1 MTIHIAIDGTE
12 HDKYYL
18 ILKDYFRFKNYR
30 VLTINRQ
37 DPETIQELSGN
48 LLYLY
53 NAFYE
58 TLQTTSIPDINDYDI
73 VLYNTSML
81 SDYLTVTEDKL
92 YWIKQINN
100 KTIKKDLYIY
110 IKPDTKPVFNERFN
124 YFKETL
130 ILSDTYP
137 IKYMFKLLENK
148 LNDTF
153 NQCYWCNHHFKKDKH
168 HLKYCSKTCSHLA
181 NQKQTRDRV
190 NRFNRKYRD
199 VQAPH
204 ERNGLGSNALLKS
217 KPNEDFAKEQRIIRN
232 EKRRLGI

>member
-1 MTIHIAIDGTE
+1 MTIHIAIDGTN

-18 ILKDYFRFKNYR
+18 ILKDYFRFKNYK

-100 KTIKKDLYIY
+100 KTIKKD
-110 IKPDTKPVFNERFN
+110 
-124 YFKETL
+124 
-130 ILSDTYP
+130 
-137 IKYMFKLLENK
+137 
-148 LNDTF
+148 
-153 NQCYWCNHHFKKDKH
+153 YW
-168 HLKYCSKTCSHLA
+168 KT
-181 NQKQTRDRV
+181 N
-190 NRFNRKYRD
+190 
-199 VQAPH
+199 
-204 ERNGLGSNALLKS
+204 
-217 KPNEDFAKEQRIIRN
+217 
-232 EKRRLGI
+232 